1 MTDTKKAVIELSA
14 NALKVLQRRYLKK
27 GENGEQLETPE
38 EMFRRVARA
47 IAQAER
53 LYNPAAPVE
62 EWEATFY
69 ELMTSLEF
77 LPNSPTLMNAGRE
90 LGQLSAC
97 FVLPVGDSMESIFE
111 AIKNT
116 ALIHK
121 SGGGTGFSFSRVR
134 PHNDVVMSTKGV
146 SSGPLSFMSV
156 FDAATETIKQG
167 GTRRGANMGI
177 MRVDHPDIL
186 DFIRAKEDDDHLNNF
201 NISVAVTDAF
211 MRAVDA
217 DEDYPLVNPRSG
229 DVVQT
234 LSARKVFKNMVALA
248 WKNGD
253 PGIVFIDRI
262 NADNPTPQLGEIES
276 TNPCITGESL
286 VYTDAG
292 LKRIVDL
299 YEGRRR
305 PGLVLDSRM
314 AGDRGSAKAAQV
326 VASGVKP
333 VYRLATVEG
342 YEVRLTADHRVKTTR
357 GWVPAC
363 DLTEGDRIHILDRK
377 GGFGSGGS
385 RRLGTLLG
393 WLVGDGT
400 MKATEVVLSFFGDEK
415 QELAPVFAGLM
426 QEEVDGR
433 QLLDRSY
440 TTNGYDVGGRDEYRV
455 KSARFWRV
463 AEEHGLRPGRKLC
476 VPESVFTGSED
487 MQRGFLTALF
497 TADGHVSG
505 SPEKGVSVRLT
516 SISRSLLREVQR
528 LLLNFGIPSRIYEGR
543 RPQGQ
548 RELPDGRG
556 GMAMYDCKEY
566 HDLAVSRGSLALF
579 ASEIGFLSEAKQSK
593 LLTLL
598 EGYRRGPYRQSFTAR
613 FRSLEPDGMEM
624 VYDVTEPLTH
634 SFVANGLV
642 IHNCGEQPLLPY
654 ESCNL
659 GSINLSRVVP
669 DGHVDYGALGR
680 IVRTAVRFL
689 DDVIDVNRY
698 PLPEI
703 ERMTKGNRK
712 IGLGVMGFADML
724 LRLEV
729 PYDSDDACKIAG
741 DVMSFI
747 QGEARAASEELARER
762 GVFPNFEGSIFDSPA
777 GARVRNATVTTIAPT
792 GTISIIAG
800 CSSGIEPLFAISYV
814 RANVL
819 DDDRLVE
826 GHPYFE
832 QVARQREFFSD
843 ELMKQIAEVGS
854 VRHIDG
860 VPADVRKVFATAH
873 DITPEW
879 HVKLQAAFQKS
890 TDNAVSKTVNF
901 PNEATSD
908 DVENVYLLAFRSG
921 CKGVTTYRD
930 GSREEQVLNV
940 GQGKKKRERD
950 PAAGGIATTRPAR
963 PQLLSGETQRM
974 DTGCGKLFV
983 IMNDDELGAREVFA
997 NMGKAGGCASSN
1009 TEALGRLI
1017 SLALKKGASA
1027 AEIVEQLKGIRC
1039 HVPYGLG
1046 ANATLSCADAIGKA
1060 LERRYV
1066 AGAAAAAAGAS
1077 QPQLAFAQV
1086 AQGACPECGGD
1097 MRHEG
1102 GCAVCNDPGCAFS
1115 KCS

>member
-1 MTDTKKAVIELSA
+1 MTDTGKAVIELSA

-27 GENGEQLETPE
+27 GEDGELLETPE
-38 EMFRRVARA
+38 EMFRRVASA

-62 EWEATFY
+62 EWETTFY

-134 PHNDVVMSTKGV
+134 PHNDVVLSTKGV

-186 DFIRAKEDDDHLNNF
+186 DFIMAKQEDDRLNNF

-211 MRAVDA
+211 MRAVEA
-217 DEDYPLVNPRSG
+217 DEEYPLVNPRSG
-229 DVVQT
+229 DTVRT
-234 LSARKVFKNMVALA
+234 LNARKVFKSMVTLA

-262 NADNPTPQLGEIES
+262 NEDNPTPHLGEIES
-276 TNPCITGESL
+276 TNP
-286 VYTDAG
+286 
-292 LKRIVDL
+292 
-299 YEGRRR
+299 
-305 PGLVLDSRM
+305 
-314 AGDRGSAKAAQV
+314 
-326 VASGVKP
+326 
-333 VYRLATVEG
+333 
-342 YEVRLTADHRVKTTR
+342 
-357 GWVPAC
+357 
-363 DLTEGDRIHILDRK
+363 
-377 GGFGSGGS
+377 
-385 RRLGTLLG
+385 
-393 WLVGDGT
+393 
-400 MKATEVVLSFFGDEK
+400 
-415 QELAPVFAGLM
+415 
-426 QEEVDGR
+426 
-433 QLLDRSY
+433 
-440 TTNGYDVGGRDEYRV
+440 
-455 KSARFWRV
+455 
-463 AEEHGLRPGRKLC
+463 
-476 VPESVFTGSED
+476 
-487 MQRGFLTALF
+487 
-497 TADGHVSG
+497 
-505 SPEKGVSVRLT
+505 
-516 SISRSLLREVQR
+516 
-528 LLLNFGIPSRIYEGR
+528 
-543 RPQGQ
+543 
-548 RELPDGRG
+548 
-556 GMAMYDCKEY
+556 
-566 HDLAVSRGSLALF
+566 
-579 ASEIGFLSEAKQSK
+579 
-593 LLTLL
+593 
-598 EGYRRGPYRQSFTAR
+598 
-613 FRSLEPDGMEM
+613 
-624 VYDVTEPLTH
+624 
-634 SFVANGLV
+634 
-642 IHNCGEQPLLPY
+642 CGEQPLLPY

-659 GSINLSRVVP
+659 GSINLSKVVP

-703 ERMTKGNRK
+703 EQMTKGNRK

-724 LRLEV
+724 LRLQV
-729 PYDSDDACKIAG
+729 PYDSDEACRIAG
-741 DVMSFI
+741 EIMSFI
-747 QGEARAASEELARER
+747 HEEGRAASEDLARER
-762 GVFPNFEGSIFDSPA
+762 GVFPNFEGSVFDTPA

-800 CSSGIEPLFAISYV
+800 CSSGIEPLFALSYV

-819 DDDRLVE
+819 DDDRMVE

-832 QVARQREFFSD
+832 QVAHDRGFFSD
-843 ELMKQIAEVGS
+843 DFMKRLAEVGS
-854 VRHIDG
+854 VRHLDD
-860 VPADVRKVFATAH
+860 VPPDVQQVFATAH
-873 DITPEW
+873 DITPDW
-879 HVKLQAAFQKS
+879 HIKLQAAFQKS

-901 PNEATSD
+901 SNDATAD
-908 DVENVYLLAFRSG
+908 DVEGVYLAAFRSG
-921 CKGVTTYRD
+921 CKGVTIYRD

-940 GQGKKKRERD
+940 GQSKKTRERD
-950 PAAGGIATTRPAR
+950 AAAGGIATTRPSR
-963 PQLLSGETQRM
+963 PQLLTGETQRM

-983 IMNDDELGAREVFA
+983 IMNDDEYGPREVFA

-1039 HVPYGLG
+1039 HVPYGIG
-1046 ANATLSCADAIGKA
+1046 PNATLSCADAIGKA

-1066 AGAAAAAAGAS
+1066 AGAAAQAGSAPE
-1077 QPQLAFAQV
+1077 PQLSLVEV
-1086 AQGACPECGGD
+1086 AQGACPDCGGAIE
-1097 MRHEG
+1097 HEG
-1102 GCAVCNDPGCAFS
+1102 GCVVCRTCGFS
-1115 KCS
+1115 KCG

>member
-1 MTDTKKAVIELSA
+1 M
-14 NALKVLQRRYLKK
+14 
-27 GENGEQLETPE
+27 
-38 EMFRRVARA
+38 
-47 IAQAER
+47 
-53 LYNPAAPVE
+53 
-62 EWEATFY
+62 
-69 ELMTSLEF
+69 
-77 LPNSPTLMNAGRE
+77 
-90 LGQLSAC
+90 
-97 FVLPVGDSMESIFE
+97 
-111 AIKNT
+111 
-116 ALIHK
+116 
-121 SGGGTGFSFSRVR
+121 
-134 PHNDVVMSTKGV
+134 
-146 SSGPLSFMSV
+146 
-156 FDAATETIKQG
+156 
-167 GTRRGANMGI
+167 
-177 MRVDHPDIL
+177 
-186 DFIRAKEDDDHLNNF
+186 
-201 NISVAVTDAF
+201 
-211 MRAVDA
+211 
-217 DEDYPLVNPRSG
+217 
-229 DVVQT
+229 
-234 LSARKVFKNMVALA
+234 
-248 WKNGD
+248 
-253 PGIVFIDRI
+253 
-262 NADNPTPQLGEIES
+262 
-276 TNPCITGESL
+276 
-286 VYTDAG
+286 
-292 LKRIVDL
+292 
-299 YEGRRR
+299 
-305 PGLVLDSRM
+305 
-314 AGDRGSAKAAQV
+314 
-326 VASGVKP
+326 
-333 VYRLATVEG
+333 EG

-357 GWVPAC
+357 GWVPAG

-385 RRLGTLLG
+385 SRLGTLLG

-433 QLLDRSY
+433 QLRDRSY

-476 VPESVFTGSED
+476 VPESVLTGSED

-516 SISRSLLREVQR
+516 SISRSLLRDVQR
-528 LLLNFGIPSRIYEGR
+528 VLLNFGIPSRIYEGR

-556 GMAMYDCKEY
+556 GKAFYDCKAY
-566 HDLAVSRGSLALF
+566 HDLVVSRGSLALF
-579 ASEIGFLSEAKQSK
+579 AAEIGFLSEAKQSK

-598 EGYRRGPYRQSFTAR
+598 EDYRRGPYRQPFTAR

-659 GSINLSRVVP
+659 GSINLNKVVP
-669 DGHVDYGALGR
+669 DGHIDYGALGR

-698 PLPEI
+698 PLPQI
-703 ERMTKGNRK
+703 EDMTKGNRK

-724 LRLEV
+724 LRLQV

-747 QGEARAASEELARER
+747 QDEARAASEDLARER
-762 GVFPNFEGSIFDSPA
+762 GVFPNFEGSIFDEPA

-819 DDDRLVE
+819 DDDRMVE

-832 QVARQREFFSD
+832 QVARERGFYSD

-854 VRHIDG
+854 VRHLDG
-860 VPADVRKVFATAH
+860 VPADVQQVFATAH

-908 DVENVYLLAFRSG
+908 DVENVYLLAYRSG

-930 GSREEQVLNV
+930 GSRDEQVLNV
-940 GQGKKKRERD
+940 GQRKGKRQRD
-950 PAAGGIATTRPAR
+950 PAVGGIATTRPSR

-983 IMNDDELGAREVFA
+983 IMNDDESGAREVFA

-1027 AEIVEQLKGIRC
+1027 GEIVEQLKGIRC

-1077 QPQLAFAQV
+1077 QPQLVVPPGGAGRVPRLRQRHAARGRLCGVQQSLMRLQQV
-1086 AQGACPECGGD
+1086 QLRRLRPDLYSASS
-1097 MRHEG
+1097 RT
-1102 GCAVCNDPGCAFS
+1102 S
-1115 KCS
+1115 KLTIPHGHTSG

>member
-1 MTDTKKAVIELSA
+1 MTDTGKAVIELSA

-27 GENGEQLETPE
+27 GENGELLETPE

-62 EWEATFY
+62 EWEDTFY
-69 ELMTSLEF
+69 QLMTSLEF

-134 PHNDVVMSTKGV
+134 PHNDVVNSTRGV

-186 DFIRAKEDDDHLNNF
+186 DFITAKQDDDRLNNF

-211 MRAVDA
+211 MRAVEA
-217 DEDYPLVNPRSG
+217 DEDYALVNPRSG
-229 DVVQT
+229 ETVRT
-234 LSARKVFKNMVALA
+234 LNARTVFKNMVNLA

-262 NADNPTPQLGEIES
+262 NEDNPTPQLGEIES
-276 TNPCITGESL
+276 TNP
-286 VYTDAG
+286 
-292 LKRIVDL
+292 
-299 YEGRRR
+299 
-305 PGLVLDSRM
+305 
-314 AGDRGSAKAAQV
+314 
-326 VASGVKP
+326 
-333 VYRLATVEG
+333 
-342 YEVRLTADHRVKTTR
+342 
-357 GWVPAC
+357 
-363 DLTEGDRIHILDRK
+363 
-377 GGFGSGGS
+377 
-385 RRLGTLLG
+385 
-393 WLVGDGT
+393 
-400 MKATEVVLSFFGDEK
+400 
-415 QELAPVFAGLM
+415 
-426 QEEVDGR
+426 
-433 QLLDRSY
+433 
-440 TTNGYDVGGRDEYRV
+440 
-455 KSARFWRV
+455 
-463 AEEHGLRPGRKLC
+463 
-476 VPESVFTGSED
+476 
-487 MQRGFLTALF
+487 
-497 TADGHVSG
+497 
-505 SPEKGVSVRLT
+505 
-516 SISRSLLREVQR
+516 
-528 LLLNFGIPSRIYEGR
+528 
-543 RPQGQ
+543 
-548 RELPDGRG
+548 
-556 GMAMYDCKEY
+556 
-566 HDLAVSRGSLALF
+566 
-579 ASEIGFLSEAKQSK
+579 
-593 LLTLL
+593 
-598 EGYRRGPYRQSFTAR
+598 
-613 FRSLEPDGMEM
+613 
-624 VYDVTEPLTH
+624 
-634 SFVANGLV
+634 
-642 IHNCGEQPLLPY
+642 CGEQPLLPY

-724 LRLEV
+724 LHLQV
-729 PYDSDDACKIAG
+729 PYDSDEACRIAG
-741 DVMSFI
+741 EVMSFI
-747 QGEARAASEELARER
+747 HDEARAESEDLARER
-762 GVFPNFEGSIFDSPA
+762 GVFPNFEGSIFDSPE

-800 CSSGIEPLFAISYV
+800 CSSGIEPVFALSYV

-819 DDDRLVE
+819 DDDRMVE

-832 QVARQREFFSD
+832 QVAQERGFLSD
-843 ELMKQIAEVGS
+843 ELMKRIAETGS
-854 VRHIDG
+854 ARHTDG
-860 VPADVRKVFATAH
+860 VPQDVQQVFATAH

-879 HVKLQAAFQKS
+879 HIKLQSAFQKS

-901 PNEATSD
+901 PNEATIE
-908 DVENVYLLAFRSG
+908 DVESVYRMAFRSG
-921 CKGVTTYRD
+921 CKGVTIYRD
-930 GSREEQVLNV
+930 GSRDEQVLNV
-940 GQGKKKRERD
+940 GQTKKKRE
-950 PAAGGIATTRPAR
+950 PEPGLGIATTRPSR
-963 PQLLSGETQRM
+963 PQLLTGETQRM

-983 IMNDDELGAREVFA
+983 IMNDDEYGPREVFA

-1027 AEIVEQLKGIRC
+1027 GEIVEQLKGIRC
-1039 HVPYGLG
+1039 HVPYGMG
-1046 ANATLSCADAIGKA
+1046 PNATLSCADAIGKA

-1066 AGAAAAAAGAS
+1066 VGAS
-1077 QPQLAFAQV
+1077 ARAEAVSEPQLSLVEV
-1086 AQGACPECGGD
+1086 AQGACPECGCD

-1102 GCAVCNDPGCAFS
+1102 GCAVCNNPGCAYS

>member
-1 MTDTKKAVIELSA
+1 MTEIGKAVIELSA
-14 NALKVLQRRYLKK
+14 NSLKVLRRRYLKK
-27 GENGEQLETPE
+27 GEDGEVLETPE
-38 EMFRRVARA
+38 EMFARVARA

-62 EWEATFY
+62 EWESTFY
-69 ELMTSLEF
+69 DLMTSLEF

-134 PHNDVVMSTKGV
+134 PHNDVVLSTKGV

-186 DFIRAKEDDDHLNNF
+186 DFITAKQDDDRLNNF

-211 MRAVDA
+211 MRAVEA
-217 DEDYPLVNPRSG
+217 DEEYPLVNPRSG
-229 DVVQT
+229 EPVKT
-234 LSARKVFKNMVALA
+234 LSARKVFKSMVTLA

-262 NADNPTPQLGEIES
+262 NEDNPTPHLGEIES
-276 TNPCITGESL
+276 TNPCVTGETL
-286 VYTDAG
+286 VYTDGG
-292 LKRIVDL
+292 LRRIVDL

-305 PGLVLDSRM
+305 PGLVLDGRM
-314 AGDRGSAKAAQV
+314 AGAQTRSKASNV

-333 VYRLATVEG
+333 VYRLTTVEG
-342 YEVRLTADHRVKTTR
+342 YELRLTADHRVKTAR
-357 GWVPAC
+357 GWVPAAE
-363 DLTEGDRIHILDRK
+363 LAPGDRIHILDRK

-385 RRLGTLLG
+385 SHLGMLLG

-426 QEEVDGR
+426 QEEVEGT
-433 QLLDRSY
+433 QILDRSY
-440 TTNGYDVGGRDEYRV
+440 TTGGYHVDGRDEYRV

-463 AEEHGLRPGRKLC
+463 AEEHGLRRGGKHK
-476 VPESVFTGSED
+476 VPESVLMGSEE
-487 MQRGFLTALF
+487 MQQGFLTALF

-516 SISRSLLREVQR
+516 SISRSLLRDVQR

-543 RPQGQ
+543 RPQGR

-556 GMAMYDCKEY
+556 GTAFYDCKAY
-566 HDLAVSRGSLALF
+566 HDLVVSRGGLRLF
-579 ASEIGFLSEAKQSK
+579 ADGIGFMSEAKQSK
-593 LLTLL
+593 LLALL
-598 EGYRRGPYRQSFTAR
+598 EGYRRGPYRQPFTAR
-613 FRSLEPDGMEM
+613 FRALEPDGMEM

-659 GSINLSRVVP
+659 GSINLSKVVP

-703 ERMTKGNRK
+703 EQMTKGNRK

-724 LRLEV
+724 LRLQV
-729 PYDSDDACKIAG
+729 PYDSDEACRIAG
-741 DVMSFI
+741 DIMSFI
-747 QGEARAASEELARER
+747 HDEGQAASEDLARER
-762 GVFPNFEGSIFDSPA
+762 GVFPNFEGSIFDRQG

-819 DDDRLVE
+819 DDDRMVE
-826 GHPYFE
+826 VHPYFE
-832 QVARQREFFSD
+832 EVAKQRGFFSD
-843 ELMKQIAEVGS
+843 ELMKQIADVGS
-854 VRHIDG
+854 VRHLDG
-860 VPADVRKVFATAH
+860 VPTDVQQVFATAH

-879 HVKLQAAFQKS
+879 HIKLQSAFQKH

-901 PNEATSD
+901 SNDATTD
-908 DVENVYLLAFRSG
+908 DVENVYLMAFRGG
-921 CKGVTTYRD
+921 CKGVTIYRD
-930 GSREEQVLNV
+930 GSRDEQVLNV
-940 GQGKKKRERD
+940 GQSKKKRD
-950 PAAGGIATTRPAR
+950 PGMGIATTRPSR
-963 PQLLSGETQRM
+963 PQLLTGETQRM

-983 IMNDDELGAREVFA
+983 IMNDDESGPREVFA

-1039 HVPYGLG
+1039 HVPYGVG
-1046 ANATLSCADAIGKA
+1046 PNATLSCADAIGKA

-1066 AGAAAAAAGAS
+1066 KGAAAQAAAAS
-1077 QPQLAFAQV
+1077 EPQLSFVEV
-1086 AQGACPECGGD
+1086 AQGACPDCGSAIE
-1097 MRHEG
+1097 HEG
-1102 GCAVCNDPGCAFS
+1102 GCVVCRLCGYS
-1115 KCS
+1115 KCG

>member
-1 MTDTKKAVIELSA
+1 MTDTDNAVIELSA
-14 NALKVLQRRYLKK
+14 NALKVLERRYLKK
-27 GENGEQLETPE
+27 DENGHLLETPE

-47 IAQAER
+47 VAQAER

-62 EWEATFY
+62 EWEETFY
-69 ELMTSLEF
+69 RLMTGLEF

-134 PHNDVVMSTKGV
+134 PHNDVVLSTKGV

-186 DFIRAKEDDDHLNNF
+186 EFISAKQDDDRLNNF

-211 MRAVDA
+211 MRAVEADA
-217 DEDYPLVNPRSG
+217 EYPLVNPRSG
-229 DVVQT
+229 ETVKT
-234 LSARKVFKNMVALA
+234 LSARKVFKSMVTLA

-262 NADNPTPQLGEIES
+262 NEDNPTPQLGEIES
-276 TNPCITGESL
+276 TNPCVTGESL
-286 VYTDAG
+286 VSTEQGLQRIADLHDA
-292 LKRIVDL
+292 
-299 YEGRRR
+299 RRR
-305 PGLVLDSRM
+305 PDLVLDSRL
-314 AGDRGSAKAAQV
+314 AGERRSAKAARV

-333 VYRLATVEG
+333 VFRLTTVEG
-342 YEVRLTADHRVKTTR
+342 YELRLTADHRVSTTR
-357 GWVPAC
+357 GWVAAGE
-363 DLTEGDRIHILDRK
+363 LVEGDRIHLVDRK
-377 GGFGSGGS
+377 GGFGAGGS
-385 RRLGTLLG
+385 ERLGMLLG
-393 WLVGDGT
+393 WLVGDGAV
-400 MKATEVVLSFFGDEK
+400 KATEVVLSFFDDEK
-415 QELAPVFAGLM
+415 EELAPVSAGM
-426 QEEVDGR
+426 MREEVEGS
-433 QLLDRSY
+433 QLRDRAYAPHGSE
-440 TTNGYDVGGRDEYRV
+440 VAGRDEYRV

-463 AEEHGLRPGRKLC
+463 AEEHGLRRGRRRR
-476 VPESVFTGSED
+476 VPEEVISGSEG

-505 SPEKGVSVRLT
+505 STEKGVSVRLT
-516 SISRSLLREVQR
+516 SVSRSLLRDVQR
-528 LLLNFGIPSRIYEGR
+528 LLLNFGILSRIHEDR
-543 RPQGQ
+543 RPAGM

-556 GMAMYDCKEY
+556 GHAPHECRAY
-566 HDLAVSRGSLALF
+566 HELVVSRGGLTAF
-579 ASEIGFLSEAKQSK
+579 ASEIGFMGEAKQAK

-598 EGYRRGPYRQSFTAR
+598 DGCRRGPYKQPFTAR

-659 GSINLSRVVP
+659 GSINLARIVP
-669 DGHVDYGALGR
+669 DGHIDYGALGR

-712 IGLGVMGFADML
+712 IGLGIMGFADML
-724 LRLEV
+724 LRLQV
-729 PYDSDDACKIAG
+729 PYDSDEACRIAG
-741 DVMSFI
+741 ELMSFI
-747 QGEARAASEELARER
+747 RDEALAESEELARER
-762 GVFPNFEGSIFDSPA
+762 GVFPNFEGSTFDRP
-777 GARVRNATVTTIAPT
+777 GGPRVRNATVTTVAPT

-800 CSSGIEPLFAISYV
+800 CSSGIEPLFALSYV

-826 GHPYFE
+826 SHPYFE
-832 QVARQREFFSD
+832 QVARERGFYSD
-843 ELMKQIAEVGS
+843 ELMKKIADVGS
-854 VRHIDG
+854 ARQVDG
-860 VPADVRKVFATAH
+860 VPPDVQSVFATAH

-879 HVKLQAAFQKS
+879 HVRLQAAFQKS

-901 PNEATSD
+901 PNEATVE
-908 DVENVYLLAFRSG
+908 DVENVYRMAFRTG
-921 CKGVTTYRD
+921 CKGVTIYRD
-930 GSREEQVLNV
+930 GSRDEQVLNV
-940 GQGKKKRERD
+940 GQTRKKRE
-950 PAAGGIATTRPAR
+950 PGPGLGIATTRPAR

-974 DTGCGKLFV
+974 ETGCGKLFV
-983 IMNDDELGAREVFA
+983 IMNDDEYGAREVFA

-1017 SLALKKGASA
+1017 SLALKKGASPQ
-1027 AEIVEQLKGIRC
+1027 EVVEQLKGIRC
-1039 HVPYGLG
+1039 HVPYGIG
-1046 ANATLSCADAIGKA
+1046 PTATLSCADAIGKA

-1066 AGAAAAAAGAS
+1066 TGAAARATADP
-1077 QPQLAFAQV
+1077 QPQLSLVEV
-1086 AQGACPECGGD
+1086 AQGACPECGGS

-1102 GCAVCNDPGCAFS
+1102 GCAVCNDPSCGFS